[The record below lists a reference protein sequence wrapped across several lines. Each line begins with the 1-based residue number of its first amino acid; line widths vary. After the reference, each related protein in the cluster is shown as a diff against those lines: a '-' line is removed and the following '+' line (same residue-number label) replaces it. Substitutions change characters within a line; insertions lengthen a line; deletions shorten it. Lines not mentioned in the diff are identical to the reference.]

1 MPMSENITAVDSAG
15 PDLRPCARHPDIE
28 TGLSCNRCGTP
39 ICPRCMVQT
48 PVGSRCPDC
57 AQLRRLP
64 TFDVR
69 GKDYAKAAGAA
80 LAVAMVTGLL
90 WSLLPLRG
98 WGTLVLA
105 LIVGLAAGEAISRVT
120 NRKRSAGLKALA
132 AATVIV
138 AYWMSIWIPFFER
151 MGAMAAGPLGLPVAM
166 EAAARLA
173 LASVANPMVLIGLA
187 VGAYI
192 ATTRIDR

>member
-1 MPMSENITAVDSAG
+1 MSDLAPPEQATVPNIQ
-15 PDLRPCARHPDIE
+15 RCARHPDVE
-28 TGLSCNRCGTP
+28 TGLTCNRCGTP

-69 GKDYAKAAGAA
+69 PRDYARAAAAA
-80 LAVAMVTGLL
+80 LAVAVALGFL

-98 WGTLVLA
+98 GGVMLVA
-105 LIVGLAAGEAISRVT
+105 MAVGLAAGEAISRAA
-120 NRKRSAGLKALA
+120 NRKRSLGLKATA
-132 AATVIV
+132 AAAVVLTF
-138 AYWMSIWIPFFER
+138 WMSVWFPYGDR
-151 MGAMAAGPLGLPVAM
+151 LLAMAGGPLGLPMAL

-173 LASVANPMVLIGLA
+173 FASLTSVWTLVGLA
-187 VGAYI
+187 LGAYF